1 MKKIPDR
8 NSIRGSQMTEDKEI
22 ELSQELPLL
31 PLQQGVAFPYT
42 LLPFTGTESDELQL
56 IDDVVSSD
64 KTVGLV
70 TVREEAEDAEGGSGL
85 YEVGTMAGVVK
96 LYRFPGD
103 VVRLSLKGLSRFR
116 ILEIVQTR
124 PYLRARVSRLKT
136 HWPED
141 TVELEAWR
149 KSIENLLK
157 EIVELAP
164 GVPDEVQ
171 MLSLL
176 NDPERLGFVAA
187 SGIDARI
194 AEKQKVLEE
203 DDVVARLRL
212 LSDIMSRELKVLRL
226 RNKIQGEVRTEI
238 EKDQKEYYLKEQ
250 MKAIQKE
257 LGAEGENPEVVELRR
272 KLAGKELPEEVR
284 EAAMEELE
292 RLARMPAALPEVA
305 VSRNY
310 IEWILT
316 LPWLEGTDDNLD
328 IGRARR
334 ILNEDHY
341 DLKDVKDRVLEFL
354 AVRAL
359 NREAT
364 SPILCFVGPPGVGKT
379 SMGKSIARSLGRRFV
394 RLSLGGIHDEAE
406 IRGHRKTYVGAMPG
420 RIIQGVKEAGSNNPV
435 FMLDE
440 IDKVGRDFRGDPTSA
455 LLEVLDPE
463 QNDSF
468 RDNYLNLPF
477 DLSNVKFITT
487 ANQLDTI
494 PSPLRDRMEIIRIPG
509 YTEEEKLEIARR
521 YLVPKQVRNAGL
533 GGDILRFR
541 KTGLRRI
548 IDRYTREAGVRELER
563 QIEKICRKVAM
574 RVAEGDR
581 SLVVVGRE
589 RVSDILGPERFRG
602 EVASR
607 DPRVGV
613 VTGLAWTPS
622 GGEILFVETS
632 VMKGSGKLILTG
644 QLGDVMK
651 ESARAA
657 LTWIRAHV
665 DRFGVKRDFSKLDI
679 HVHVPAGATPK
690 DGPSAGVAMAVSM
703 LSALSNRAADNK
715 VAVTGEISLQGRV
728 MPVGGI
734 KEKVL
739 GAKAAGIE
747 MVLLPEENEKDLEEI
762 PDELRK
768 SLRISTIRKLSDATD
783 HFFAPTRED

>member
-1 MKKIPDR
+1 
-8 NSIRGSQMTEDKEI
+8 MTEEKEL
-22 ELSQELPLL
+22 ELPEELPLL
-31 PLQQGVAFPYT
+31 PLEQGVAFPYT
-42 LLPFTGTESDELQL
+42 LLPYTATDGDQLQL
-56 IDDVVSSD
+56 IDDVVAGD

-70 TVREEAEDAEGGSGL
+70 SVREGSDGPAGGNGL
-85 YEVGTMAGVVK
+85 YGVGTLAGVVK

-103 VVRLSLKGLSRFR
+103 VVRLSLKGLGRFR
-116 ILEIVQTR
+116 ILEIVESK
-124 PYLRARVSRLKT
+124 PYLRARIQRLET
-136 HWPED
+136 VWPEES
-141 TVELEAWR
+141 VELEAWR

-171 MLSLL
+171 LLSLL

-194 AEKQKVLEE
+194 AEKQRILEE
-203 DDVVARLRL
+203 DNIVTRLRV
-212 LSDIMSRELKVLRL
+212 LSEIMNRELKVLRL
-226 RNKIQGEVRTEI
+226 RNKIQGEVRGEI

-257 LGAEGENPEVVELRR
+257 LGGEGENPEVTELRR
-272 KLAGKELPEEVR
+272 KIARKKLPEEVR
-284 EAAMEELE
+284 EAAEEELD

-305 VSRNY
+305 VTRNY

-316 LPWLEGTDDNLD
+316 LPWLEGTEDNLD
-328 IGRARR
+328 IARARR

-359 NREAT
+359 NRSAT

-420 RIIQGVKEAGSNNPV
+420 RIVQGIKEAGSNNPV

-521 YLVPKQVRNAGL
+521 YLVPKQVENAGL
-533 GGDILRFR
+533 DGKVLRFR
-541 KTGLRRI
+541 ETGLRRI

-563 QIEKICRKVAM
+563 QIEKVCRKVAM
-574 RVAEGDR
+574 KVAEGDD
-581 SLVVVGRE
+581 SLVVVGRG
-589 RVSDILGPERFRG
+589 RVVDLLGAQRYRG
-602 EVASR
+602 EVASSR
-607 DPRVGV
+607 PRVGV
-613 VTGLAWTPS
+613 VTGLAWTPA

-665 DRFGVKRDFSKLDI
+665 AEYGIDRDFSKVDI

-690 DGPSAGVAMAVSM
+690 DGPSAGVAMTVSM
-703 LSALSNRAADNK
+703 VSALSGKPADNRL
-715 VAVTGEISLQGRV
+715 AATGEISLQGRV

-739 GAKAAGIE
+739 GAKAAGIGKI
-747 MVLLPEENEKDLEEI
+747 LLPDENEKDVREI
-762 PDELRK
+762 PDELRS
-768 SLRISTIRKLSDATD
+768 SLEIVTVSRLSDVMG
-783 HFFAPTRED
+783 HFFEQGERG

>member
-1 MKKIPDR
+1 
-8 NSIRGSQMTEDKEI
+8 MTDDKEMEI
-22 ELSQELPLL
+22 PEELPIL

-42 LLPFTGTESDELQL
+42 LLPYTATESDQLQL
-56 IDDVVSSD
+56 IDDVVAGD

-70 TVREEAEDAEGGSGL
+70 ALREHAQGSSSQDL
-85 YEVGTMAGVVK
+85 YQVGTMAGIVK

-103 VVRLSLKGLSRFR
+103 VVRLSLKGLFRFR
-116 ILEIVQTR
+116 ILEIVEER
-124 PYLRARVSRLKT
+124 PYIRARIQRIGTV
-136 HWPED
+136 WPDD

-149 KSIENLLK
+149 KSIETLLK

-171 MLSLL
+171 LLSLL

-187 SGIDARI
+187 SGIDART
-194 AEKQKVLEE
+194 AEKQRVLEE
-203 DDVVARLRL
+203 DDIVTRLRV
-212 LSDIMSRELKVLRL
+212 LSEIMNRELKVLRL
-226 RNKIQGEVRTEI
+226 RNKIQGDVRSEI